1 MNLNC
6 QAETSIKQRA
16 SRGKIRNDDIDLG
29 FDNKVAEILGILVDK
44 ILRSRVRSKQKAD
57 PRQSLDKYTKGDE
70 DAECVKE
77 REA

>member
-1 MNLNC
+1 M
-6 QAETSIKQRA
+6 
-16 SRGKIRNDDIDLG
+16 
-29 FDNKVAEILGILVDK
+29 GILVDK

-57 PRQSLDKYTKGDE
+57 PRQSLDKYTKGDG